1 MGIGG
6 AVTIVLSLLI
16 PAYLIYEFD
25 AGLNRERKYFGYW
38 LMDNEGVVGFSSFGY
53 CCGFAS
59 DFFVG
64 LAIAGIAEEWYPDM
78 ADAFF
83 LVLSGMGLFSFVH
96 TYYLWKVAEICKL
109 QP

>member
-59 DFFVG
+59 DFSS
-64 LAIAGIAEEWYPDM
+64 A
-78 ADAFF
+78 
-83 LVLSGMGLFSFVH
+83 
-96 TYYLWKVAEICKL
+96 
-109 QP
+109 